1 MTRRPFILVLAGV
14 NGAGKSSVGGALL
27 AERDLVW
34 YNPDA
39 QAREVQATAGL
50 SLEDANAY
58 AWAHGVD
65 MLREAMAGGT
75 NFAFETT
82 LGADTIPKLLI
93 EAAKTHDVMM
103 WFCGLASPELHIA
116 RVALRVSQGGHPIPE
131 EKIRARWTSSVANL
145 IKLLPHLAV
154 LHVYD
159 NSAAAKLGEDIPDPL
174 LVLEMRRGEVTV
186 PDAADRAALAT
197 VPEWARAVV
206 EAALELQGD

>member
-27 AERDLVW
+27 TERDLVW

-39 QAREVQATAGL
+39 QAHEAQVQAGL

-58 AWAHGVD
+58 AWARGVEK
-65 MLREAMAGGT
+65 LRAAIADGT

-82 LGADTIPKLLI
+82 LGADTIPRLLI
-93 EAAKTHDVMM
+93 EASKTHDVMM
-103 WFCGLASPELHIA
+103 WFCGLASAELHIA

-145 IKLLPHLAV
+145 IDLLPHLAV

-159 NSAAAKLGEDIPDPL
+159 NSAAAKLGEDIPDPV
-174 LVLEMRRGEVTV
+174 LVLEMRQGEVV
-186 PDAADRAALAT
+186 APDAADRAALER
-197 VPEWARAVV
+197 VPGWARPIV
-206 EAALELQGD
+206 EAALEL

>member
-27 AERDLVW
+27 TERDLVW

-39 QAREVQATAGL
+39 QAREAQANAGL

-58 AWAHGVD
+58 AWNLGAD
-65 MLREAMAGGT
+65 KLRAAMAGGT

-82 LGADTIPKLLI
+82 LGADTIPRLLI
-93 EAAKTHDVMM
+93 EASKTHDVMM
-103 WFCGLASPELHIA
+103 WFCGLASPELHIE

-145 IKLLPHLAV
+145 IRLLPHLAV

-159 NSAAAKLGEDIPDPL
+159 NSATAELGEDIPDPV
-174 LVLEMRRGEVTV
+174 LVLEMRRGDVIV
-186 PDAADRAALAT
+186 PDATDPAALAA
-197 VPEWARAVV
+197 VPAWARAIV
-206 EAALELQGD
+206 EAALEL